1 MKKNLI
7 LGLSMLVLV
16 PFVTNAKG
24 CENYTNEEYNYII
37 EQSDP
42 NTWIYRA
49 KMVHYTQMII

>member
-24 CENYTNEEYNYII
+24 CENYTN
-37 EQSDP
+37 
-42 NTWIYRA
+42 
-49 KMVHYTQMII
+49 